1 MPITLNASTSSGL
14 VATPDN
20 SGAIA
25 LQNNGTTGLLLNS
38 SGQITT
44 ASQPAF
50 LVGRSSDVSVATGS
64 PIIFNNVNTLNR
76 GNHYSTSTGLFTA
89 PVAGYYSFQ
98 VTVLLS
104 GLSNGTTAELSHA
117 VNGAATYNIGRYAYS
132 AGVTGY
138 DGLMSMASAISVYL
152 NANDTFSIINN
163 STGSRTVL
171 GSTGWSRFSGFLIG

>member
-1 MPITLNASTSSGL
+1 MPITLNASTASGL

-25 LQNNGTTGLLLNS
+25 LQNNGVTGLLLNS

-50 LVGRSSDVSVATGS
+50 LVGRSSNVSVATGS
-64 PIIFNNVNTLNR
+64 PIIFNSATLNR

-89 PVAGYYSFQ
+89 PVAGVYSFQ
-98 VTVLLS
+98 VTVLLN
-104 GLSNGTTAELSHA
+104 LSEGTSAELSHA
-117 VNGAATYNIGRYAYS
+117 INSAGTYNIGRYVYKN
-132 AGVTGY
+132 GYTGY
-138 DGLMSMASAISVYL
+138 DDLMSMSSAISVYL

-171 GSTGWSRFSGFLIG
+171 GSTGWCRFSGFLVG

>member
-1 MPITLNASTSSGL
+1 MTTTINASTSSGL

-132 AGVTGY
+132 ANVTGY
-138 DGLMSMASAISVYL
+138 DGLMSMSSAISVYL

-163 STGSRTVL
+163 STGSRTIL